1 MVVKSKRGRRRY
13 IAFTVSSG
21 LTKES
26 LAGKLS
32 AFGGDSAPK
41 VIQCAEGW
49 CIVRCSP
56 NDRDRAVELMSA
68 ADPESRSLRTSGTLI
83 TLRRRYPRLM
93 ETRPPSLRKA

>member
-13 IAFTVSSG
+13 VAFTVDASLG
-21 LTKES
+21 KES
-26 LAGKLS
+26 LAGKLR
-32 AFGGDSAPK
+32 AFAGDSDLK

-56 NDRDRAVELMSA
+56 NDRGKLVSLMSSI
-68 ADPESRSLRTSGTLI
+68 DPTSKSLRTSGTLI

-93 ETRPPSLRKA
+93 ETRPPSRRKS

>member
-49 CIVRCSP
+49 CILRCSP
-56 NDRDRAVELMSA
+56 AERDGTISLMSNI
-68 ADPESRSLRTSGTLI
+68 DPQSKSLRTSGTLI

-93 ETRPPSLRKA
+93 ETRPPARR